1 MQLIDN
7 IRKTVSDFRKLLTA
21 LTTAL
26 NANTA
31 ATAALLETAK
41 RIELGTTSVAASTL
55 YLSLSEKHKREQ
67 AGQRTEFK

>member
-31 ATAALLETAK
+31 ATGALFETSQNIETA
-41 RIELGTTSVAASTL
+41 SAATQAATA
-55 YLSLSEKHKREQ
+55 YLANAERHRREQ
-67 AGQRTEFK
+67 SGLRTEFK